1 MMACYHAGMEAT
13 ETQAMTIRLPK
24 DLYERV
30 RHEAFDQHTSQTA
43 IVARA
48 LTERYER
55 IDGSEAGPH
64 A

>member
-1 MMACYHAGMEAT
+1 MEGT

-30 RHEAFDQHTSQTA
+30 RREAFDQHTSQTA
-43 IVARA
+43 IVAEA

-55 IDGSEAGPH
+55 IDGGKPDGA
-64 A
+64 